1 MLASTRGTAVALNR
15 FLLCRKILFVPLLLC
30 CVPFP
35 ANGQITIQGS
45 TPQRTPKQGQNSSEI
60 RLDFYMTPE
69 EAARLLG
76 AVDVVIEFDSKVTGL
91 PVRTHVERE
100 LTDRETV
107 KRHFQLQLQ
116 NDEFATRLKRSS
128 LVLKKLGF
136 IPRDFDLQRFAVES
150 SAQALAGYYEPRAKT
165 IYLLNW
171 LPTRAQLPVMAH
183 ELTHALQDQNFGL
196 ENWIKLEDATGKN
209 LPEIERDDHQAAR
222 RAVAEGHATA
232 VMLDYLFA
240 PYNKSLA
247 DFPAIESEVLQR
259 AQQVHNTIAVAQA
272 PLFLREASAFPYT
285 YGLEFIHQVLL
296 KAGKE
301 RAYSGVFK
309 KPPRSTRQIMEP
321 GTYLAD
327 EKIPPD
333 EGAAGRV
340 IAGCWLSKARCGRDG
355 RIRGDGVREAVRQP
369 RSGQADRTAMARWLL
384 LCRTETQQLW
394 S

>member
-45 TPQRTPKQGQNSSEI
+45 TPQR
-60 RLDFYMTPE
+60 
-69 EAARLLG
+69 
-76 AVDVVIEFDSKVTGL
+76 
-91 PVRTHVERE
+91 
-100 LTDRETV
+100 
-107 KRHFQLQLQ
+107 
-116 NDEFATRLKRSS
+116 
-128 LVLKKLGF
+128 
-136 IPRDFDLQRFAVES
+136 
-150 SAQALAGYYEPRAKT
+150 
-165 IYLLNW
+165 
-171 LPTRAQLPVMAH
+171 PVMAH

-327 EKIPPD
+327 EKIPPMKVPLVESLLGAGYQKLDVGAMGEFEVMVFVKQFGSLDQVKQIAPQWRGGYYYAAQKLSNSGAKSASPQLRSTVADDIPNKTD
-333 EGAAGRV
+333 EVALLYISRWATSAAAREFAEVYRSSLAQRYPGAKQAGVESSPGSDVGSRWNTAEGLVLLRV
-340 IAGCWLSKARCGRDG
+340 KGELVVAVEGLDDATASLLMSESLRDAAS
-355 RIRGDGVREAVRQP
+355 D
-369 RSGQADRTAMARWLL
+369 
-384 LCRTETQQLW
+384 
-394 S
+394 